1 MGLFTGKRPGDL
13 GVKDGRL
20 KAAPTTPNAVSSQ
33 AKGGYHQ
40 IAPIRYAGT
49 RDQAMAILKSII
61 ERLPRTQI
69 IDSSADYLYAEF
81 TSRLI
86 GYVDDA
92 EFYFPSSEN
101 IIHVRSASR
110 LGRSDFGTNRK
121 RIEDLRARL
130 AMMSR

>member
-49 RDQAMAILKSII
+49 RDKAMAILKSII